1 MSRPPFLPDIPLGNI
16 VWGLELPLA
25 ALNGWALTVLA
36 VAWSHGPRPLV
47 VVMAA
52 VACAGAGALGARR
65 ARTERAP
72 LVGNY
77 VLSRLAALCA
87 VFSLSLPAAAWNR
100 VAAVAAAAGCLMAEP
115 IARAFTA
122 QAFPY
127 AAAFPGVKIRTVHAP
142 TAIIFWANLAA
153 VFLLV
158 VAGDLWP
165 TAGLVVAVA
174 VALTNTVVMADV
186 ARFAIGRLRFN
197 SRLPLLWE
205 AMQPTFAVHWQATR
219 GSIHQLTMWMDYLKQ
234 LGRPFFVITRTREN
248 FIEVTETFDVPVL
261 HRVGLD
267 AVEEAL
273 SPSLKTVFY
282 VNTAILN
289 DHMLRYP
296 HLNHIQLNHGD
307 SDKIA
312 SYSPVFRAY
321 DKDFVAGQAAIDR
334 FAAAGLATASDF
346 FVIVGRPQVAGVAP
360 SSGPVRDLA
369 SPVALYAPTWTGN
382 TKDSDYTSLR
392 RGPEIVQALL
402 DRGCT
407 VIFRPHPYWAKN
419 YATQAGRAAV
429 VALLN
434 RDAAVSDRRHVFGPA
449 AETDWSIIDCFNHSD
464 LMISDVSSVVNDYL
478 YSEKPFIMMAVTA
491 EPDDFATE
499 FPVAR
504 GAYVVDYATL
514 SHSPTTAGDVQV
526 RELQHRRDAD
536 FPTTAGDVAA
546 VGNPGQALVAR
557 GGAGPNRVAVPT
569 AMPVAS
575 AGVPTAV
582 PGAASAGAPATAP
595 AAASDGARAGVPAA
609 APTAA
614 IRSAPRLDAGA
625 DDLGG
630 ATGASPRTQTLAAAL
645 EAIWGDDPLAPV
657 RRELK
662 TYCLGDIPRAEYAGR
677 FVEEAAK
684 YV

>member
-1 MSRPPFLPDIPLGNI
+1 MSRPSFLPQVPLGNI
-16 VWGLELPLA
+16 VWALELPLA
-25 ALNGWALTVLA
+25 ALNCWALSTLA
-36 VAWSHGPRPLV
+36 VAWAGGPVPLV
-47 VVMAA
+47 VSMA
-52 VACAGAGALGARR
+52 VVSCAGAAALGARR
-65 ARTERAP
+65 AGSETAA

-87 VFSLSLPAAAWNR
+87 VFSLSLPDAVSPR
-100 VAAVAAAAGCLMAEP
+100 LAAVAAVAGCLMAEP
-115 IARAFTA
+115 IARAFRA

-127 AAAFPGVKIRTVHAP
+127 AAAFPGVKTRTVHAP
-142 TAIIFWANLAA
+142 TAIIFWVNLGATLLLVLAGGLWPWAQVALGAGVALANL
-153 VFLLV
+153 
-158 VAGDLWP
+158 
-165 TAGLVVAVA
+165 
-174 VALTNTVVMADV
+174 VVMVNV
-186 ARFAIGRLRFN
+186 AWFAIGRLRFN
-197 SRLPLLWE
+197 ARLPQLWE
-205 AMQPTFAVHWQATR
+205 SMRPAFAVHWQAAR
-219 GSIHQLTMWMDYLKQ
+219 GSIHQLTMWMDYLGQ
-234 LGRPFFVITRTREN
+234 LGKPFFVITRTREN
-248 FIEVTETFDVPVL
+248 FLEVTQTFDVPVL

-334 FAAAGLATASDF
+334 FAAAGLATAPDF
-346 FVIVGRPQVAGVAP
+346 FVIVGRPQVAGVEP
-360 SSGPVRDLA
+360 SRGPVAGLD

-402 DRGCT
+402 VRGCT
-407 VIFRPHPYWAKN
+407 VIFRPHPYWEKN
-419 YATQAGRAAV
+419 YATAAGRAAV
-429 VALLN
+429 VALLT
-434 RDAAVSDRRHVFGPA
+434 RDAALTGRGHVFGTV
-449 AETDWSIIDCFNHSD
+449 AENDWSIIDCFNQSD

-491 EPDDFATE
+491 EPEGFADE

-504 GAYVVDYATL
+504 GAYVVDYSTL
-514 SHSPTTAGDVQV
+514 QGS
-526 RELQHRRDAD
+526 
-536 FPTTAGDVAA
+536 
-546 VGNPGQALVAR
+546 
-557 GGAGPNRVAVPT
+557 GGVVPEAGP
-569 AMPVAS
+569 
-575 AGVPTAV
+575 
-582 PGAASAGAPATAP
+582 
-595 AAASDGARAGVPAA
+595 
-609 APTAA
+609 
-614 IRSAPRLDAGA
+614 
-625 DDLGG
+625 
-630 ATGASPRTQTLAAAL
+630 QTLEAAL
-645 EAIWGDDPLAPV
+645 DAIWGDDPLAPV

-677 FVEEAAK
+677 FLQEASK